1 MDWSELQDPATLERT
16 VARELSRGALPGR
29 LRMRLADMGVD
40 PEVAREAIVRVL
52 DETPE
57 AVLAR
62 HGGHRRRNAAIS
74 VLMIVAGLAA
84 VVYAATWVDQSVTRW
99 WVFAITGAG
108 LLSLL
113 WGLARITR

>member
-1 MDWSELQDPATLERT
+1 MDWSELQDPANLERT
-16 VARELSRGALPGR
+16 VARELARGALPGR

-40 PEVAREAIVRVL
+40 PEVARQAIVRVIA
-52 DETPE
+52 ETPR

-62 HGGHRRRNAAIS
+62 HGGHRRKNAIIS
-74 VLMIVAGLAA
+74 ILMIVVGLAV

-99 WVFAITGAG
+99 WVFAITGGG
-108 LLSLL
+108 LLTLL

>member
-1 MDWSELQDPATLERT
+1 MDWSDLQDPATLERT
-16 VARELSRGALPGR
+16 VARELARGTLPGR

-40 PEVAREAIVRVL
+40 PEVARETIVRVM
-52 DETPE
+52 DETPK

-62 HGGHRRRNAAIS
+62 HGGHRRKNAVVSI
-74 VLMIVAGLAA
+74 LMIVLGLAA

-99 WVFAITGAG
+99 WVFVITGGG

-113 WGLARITR
+113 WGLARLTR